1 VNAQWQNSR
10 GLSERI
16 VVTGAL
22 VLETPTHLGNGDAD
36 SPLDMPLILDPLERK
51 ALLTGASIAGALR
64 SYLTEYSL
72 SLADQLFGQPT
83 DDASI
88 QSPLIV
94 DDAVGNSLKPD
105 TELRDGVAI
114 DPKTRGSGAV
124 CEFCSSHFKDL
135 KSKLTHYQKKFDIEL
150 LAAGTTFPLSF
161 ELLVL
166 KDKEADLREALV
178 LALQGLEKGEITLG
192 KRKRRGFGRCRVSR
206 WAVCR
211 YDMTNPK
218 GLIAWLDND
227 QSARLEGENIAI
239 LLDTSVSG
247 QRQWS
252 ECRLNGTFVIDGSL
266 LIRSGFG
273 ESNAPDFVHL
283 HSKRNGK
290 EVPVL
295 SGTSLAGAL
304 RARAQRIAMTLWKD
318 EKAVKTFT
326 DKLFGFRQEKKED
339 KTPPTASRLWVEEA
353 VIEKPLELVQSRV
366 KIDRFTGG
374 SYPGALFNEQPV
386 FGQKDT
392 RVQIQLKLI
401 EPTEAEVG
409 LLLLLLKDL
418 WTGDLPVGGESSVG
432 RGRLKGE
439 ETRLTYKD
447 ETWAFTRREGDVVQV
462 EGDKAR
468 LEQFVQ
474 AFVEWK
480 SNGTSH

>member
-1 VNAQWQNSR
+1 MSAQWQNSR

-16 VVTGAL
+16 VVTGTL
-22 VLETPTHLGNGDAD
+22 VLETPTHLGNGDTN
-36 SPLDMPLILDPLERK
+36 SPLDMPLILDPLEGK
-51 ALLTGASIAGALR
+51 ALLTGTSIAGALR
-64 SYLTEYSL
+64 NYLREYSER
-72 SLADQLFGQPT
+72 SSQLANKLFGYAPGGESGQ
-83 DDASI
+83 DNESA

-94 DDAVGNSLKPD
+94 DDALGKMPKPEV
-105 TELRDGVAI
+105 ELRDGVAI
-114 DPKTRGSGAV
+114 DPKTRTA
-124 CEFCSSHFKDL
+124 ED
-135 KSKLTHYQKKFDIEL
+135 QKKFDMEL
-150 LAAGTTFPLSF
+150 LAAGTEFPLSF
-161 ELLVL
+161 ELLML
-166 KDKEADLREALV
+166 KGKEVDLREAFV
-178 LALQGLEKGEITLG
+178 VALQGLEKGEIPIG

-206 WAVCR
+206 WAVRC
-211 YDMTNPK
+211 YDMTNPQ
-218 GLIAWLDND
+218 GLLAWLEND
-227 QSARLEGENIAI
+227 QAARLEGESIAA
-239 LLDTSVSG
+239 LLNTSVSG
-247 QRQWS
+247 QRQQS

-273 ESNAPDFVHL
+273 EPNAPDFVHL

-339 KTPPTASRLWVEEA
+339 KTTPTASRLWVDETT
-353 VIEKPLELVQSRV
+353 IEKPLELVQSRV

-374 SYPGALFNEQPV
+374 SYSGALFSEQPV

-392 RVQIQLKLI
+392 RLQIQLKLVK
-401 EPTEAEVG
+401 PTEAEVG

-432 RGRLKGE
+432 RGRLRGE
-439 ETRLTYKD
+439 ETTLTYKD
-447 ETWAFTRREGDVVQV
+447 ASWTFTQGKGDVVHV

-468 LEQFVQ
+468 LQQFVQ
-474 AFVEWK
+474 AFAEWK
-480 SNGTSH
+480 GDGTSH